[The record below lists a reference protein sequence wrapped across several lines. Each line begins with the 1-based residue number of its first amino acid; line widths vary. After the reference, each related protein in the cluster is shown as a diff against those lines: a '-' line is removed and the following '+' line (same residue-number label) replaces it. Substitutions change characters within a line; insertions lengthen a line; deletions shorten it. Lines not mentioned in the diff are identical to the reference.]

1 MPSKDKE
8 IKDRLARE
16 ERTKK
21 VIQAAWADKK
31 LMADLQEALRLE
43 EAGEQGEPWEEV
55 KARLGIV

>member
-31 LMADLQEALRLE
+31 LMADLQDSH
-43 EAGEQGEPWEEV
+43 Q
-55 KARLGIV
+55 